1 MGDEISKSHFSRQ
14 DFKRFKTA
22 LRRETELLRQLF
34 LDDGFSHEPAIGGF
48 EIEGWL
54 IDERLDPSPKNDLFI
69 EKAHD
74 LLVVPE
80 LSKFNIELNSTA
92 LRLEGDCLSRMEQEL
107 RDTWSRSCRVAEE
120 IGCQLLLCGIL
131 PTVTEKHLSLDNIS
145 QLERYRALNEQMLRL
160 RQGRPFQ
167 LDIKGRDL
175 LRLAHTDV
183 MLEAAATSFQIH
195 LQVEPQKIAR
205 YYNASLLAS
214 APMVA
219 ATANSPYLFNKDLW
233 DETRIPLFEQAIS
246 VFPENGGDF
255 APWQRVSFGSGFIRE
270 SLFEYFLRNE
280 ESYPLLLPEQLNED
294 PMRFAHVRLHNGTI
308 WNWNRPLI
316 GFNGNGGSHLR
327 IEHRTVAA
335 GPSLIDTIANATL
348 YYGLCCGL
356 GDLPTAPEMN
366 ISFEQTRQNFYDA
379 ARFGLD
385 AEVFWIQGKK
395 VPLRALL
402 LEELLPLARET
413 LMKLEI
419 DKQDIQRYL
428 GIVEQRVNSKRNGA
442 YWQRAYVSR
451 YGADM
456 QALAGAYLERQKS
469 GQPVHEW
476 FVWSC

>member
-22 LRRETELLRQLF
+22 LRRETELLKQLF

-48 EIEGWL
+48 EVEGWL
-54 IDERLDPSPKNDLFI
+54 IDERLEPAPKNDLFI
-69 EKAHD
+69 DRAGD
-74 LLVVPE
+74 PMVVPE
-80 LSKFNIELNSTA
+80 LSRFNIEFNSTA
-92 LRLEGDCLSRMEQEL
+92 RRLQGDCLSRMEREL
-107 RDTWSRSCRVAEE
+107 QATWSKSCQVARE

-131 PTVTEKHLSLDNIS
+131 PTVTEAHLSLDNIS
-145 QLERYRALNEQMLRL
+145 QLERYRALNEQLLRL

-195 LQVEPQKIAR
+195 LQMEPQKIAR

-214 APMVA
+214 APMVG

-246 VFPENGGDF
+246 VFPEDGGDF

-280 ESYPLLLPEQLNED
+280 ESYPLLLPEQLDED

-316 GFNGNGGSHLR
+316 GFNGKGMPHLR

-335 GPSLIDTIANATL
+335 GPSLVDTIANATL
-348 YYGLCCGL
+348 YYGLSSGL
-356 GDLPTAPEMN
+356 GDLPTPPEQSL
-366 ISFEQTRQNFYDA
+366 SFEQARQNFYNA
-379 ARFGLD
+379 ARYGLD
-385 AEVFWIQGKK
+385 AEVIWLSGRK

-402 LEELLPLARET
+402 LEELIPLARDA
-413 LMKLEI
+413 LISLEI

-428 GIVEQRVNSKRNGA
+428 GVMEQRVTSKRNGA

-456 QALAGAYLERQKS
+456 QALAGAYLERQQG

-476 FVWSC
+476 LI